1 MHSLRYP
8 CVAILTACLFAGC
21 GKPQEKKQTQPD
33 KATPPE
39 ESQPVAKQI
48 SDTPGAATK
57 AEPAGSATKAKPAG
71 SATKAKPAGSATKAK
86 PAGSA
91 TKAKP
96 AGSATKAKPAG
107 STTKAETKAVSGSA
121 PKDDASTAAVDV
133 ETKPNLEPPP
143 EPEVDDVDPAIARK
157 RLEAIPVFEK
167 AERVGDVIETTK
179 DVRINY
185 THTSAPTK
193 VHDYYRLT
201 LRKDGWIMGRPRLLD
216 DGGNAIAFSKDGQM
230 ILVVVEGL
238 GEHSVRM
245 LTGPQ

>member
-57 AEPAGSATKAKPAG
+57 AE
-71 SATKAKPAGSATKAK
+71 
-86 PAGSA
+86 
-91 TKAKP
+91 P